1 MLILQ
6 NVAIYSHTAF
16 AIASLLT
23 RRYLKSEEMKK
34 VAAETF
40 QTLSNSLNGHELNR
54 CATSYGI

>member
-34 VAAETF
+34 VAETF
-40 QTLSNSLNGHELNR
+40 QTLSDSLNGNELNR